1 MPDNV
6 NVTAE
11 NRAHGE
17 PVCIDA
23 RRVYDSCGDKD
34 CLSDLPVYLSEA
46 SQALVDNAVNVR
58 IRSADVLNVML
69 DIEPVPFNRGFYS
82 IDITFF
88 FAVTLDVF
96 SSPNTSPQQVNG
108 LCISDKK
115 VILYGSEGNVRVF
128 SSDMTVDSYDIQNM
142 PVRSLPTANVQV
154 AKPIALAVNV
164 RDKQQCGCG
173 CKLNHKIPNSVLSYI
188 GGNISD
194 RGERVVLATLGVFS
208 IVQLLRNVQMLIPSY
223 DFCIPE
229 KRCESSTD
237 SPCEMFS
244 RLDFPTDE
252 FFPPNVTDNSPDGGG
267 CGCSSD
273 EE

>member
-6 NVTAE
+6 NETAE
-11 NRAHGE
+11 ARVHGE

-46 SQALVDNAVNVR
+46 SQTLIDNAVNVR
-58 IRSADVLNVML
+58 IRSADVMNVML

-88 FAVTLDVF
+88 FSVTLDVF
-96 SSPNTSPQQVNG
+96 SGTNTAPQQVEG
-108 LCISDKK
+108 ACIADKK

-128 SSDMTVDSYDIQNM
+128 SSDMTADDFDTQNA

-154 AKPIALAVNV
+154 AKPIALAVTM
-164 RDKQQCGCG
+164 RSKQSCDKLC
-173 CKLNHKIPNSVLSYI
+173 HKVPNCVLQRI
-188 GGNISD
+188 GGNITD
-194 RGERVVLATLGVFS
+194 RGERVALATLGVFS
-208 IVQLLRNVQMLIPSY
+208 IVQLMRSVQMLIPSY
-223 DFCIPE
+223 DFCVPE

-252 FFPPNVTDNSPDGGG
+252 FFPPNVADSSSDHGG
-267 CGCSSD
+267 CSCESG
-273 EE
+273 E

>member
-6 NVTAE
+6 KETAE
-11 NRAHGE
+11 SRAQGE

-34 CLSDLPVYLSEA
+34 CLADLPVYLSEA
-46 SQALVDNAVNVR
+46 SQELIDNAVNVR

-88 FAVTLDVF
+88 FSVTLDVF
-96 SSPNTSPQQVNG
+96 DSPSTAVQQVEG
-108 LCISDKK
+108 LCVSDKK
-115 VILYGSEGNVRVF
+115 VILYGSEGNVSVF
-128 SSDMTVDSYDIQNM
+128 SSDMTTDDYDSQNT

-154 AKPIALAVNV
+154 AQPIALAVSLQEN
-164 RDKQQCGCG
+164 QPC
-173 CKLNHKIPNSVLSYI
+173 CKVCHKIPDSLLQRI
-188 GGNISD
+188 GGNIAQNGD
-194 RGERVVLATLGVFS
+194 RVVLATLGVFS
-208 IVQLLRNVQMLIPSY
+208 IVQLLRDVQMLIPSY

-229 KRCESSTD
+229 KRCECSTD

-252 FFPPNVTDNSPDGGG
+252 FFPPNIAESSGDNNG
-267 CGCSSD
+267 CGCCSES
-273 EE
+273 